1 MRADPVC
8 LPSSRTE
15 ELQTGGV
22 RPALGRIPF
31 FIAAG
36 RSPTVS
42 FWRHACY
49 PQSGR
54 TAFNNAINPTPIQE
68 NESTDAMTDPISN
81 SEERILLVDDNPL
94 NLQVL
99 METLQSRE
107 SRLLV
112 AKNGETALTSAARPI
127 RT

>member
-1 MRADPVC
+1 
-8 LPSSRTE
+8 
-15 ELQTGGV
+15 
-22 RPALGRIPF
+22 
-31 FIAAG
+31 
-36 RSPTVS
+36 
-42 FWRHACY
+42 
-49 PQSGR
+49 
-54 TAFNNAINPTPIQE
+54 
-68 NESTDAMTDPISN
+68 MTDPISN